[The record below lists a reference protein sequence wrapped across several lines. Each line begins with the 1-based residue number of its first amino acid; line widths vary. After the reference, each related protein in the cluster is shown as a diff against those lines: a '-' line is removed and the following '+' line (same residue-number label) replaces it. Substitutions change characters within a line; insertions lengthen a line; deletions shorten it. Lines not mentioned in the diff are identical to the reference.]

1 MEFFTY
7 QAEAYPQVLVL
18 AKRQMVFMNSAF
30 LYNFLCD
37 IKLFI
42 INQPSVQWDAERT
55 WQHSGENRSWHSQVY
70 LSFVEVT
77 LSTASVIFIQKC
89 PNHLNWPEPFF

>member
-1 MEFFTY
+1 MY

-37 IKLFI
+37 IKSFS
-42 INQPSVQWDAERT
+42 INQPSVQ
-55 WQHSGENRSWHSQVY
+55 
-70 LSFVEVT
+70 
-77 LSTASVIFIQKC
+77 
-89 PNHLNWPEPFF
+89 